1 VAYNFVKIT
10 VAHLL
15 KKRDSARGRQNSID
29 KNPNGTSSRT
39 RRSFSLDPLW
49 ERARIDLHHMLEL
62 LTVPANAG
70 DQAAKTRVEVL
81 SSYLRPEQ

>member
-1 VAYNFVKIT
+1 

-15 KKRDSARGRQNSID
+15 KKRDSARERRNSIET
-29 KNPNGTSSRT
+29 NSTRTSSRN

-49 ERARIDLHHMLEL
+49 ERARIDLHRMLEI

-70 DQAAKTRVEVL
+70 DKAAKTRVEVL
-81 SSYLRPEQ
+81 SSYL